1 MNLSE
6 VYEKLGLFYLGREK
20 DIQTGED
27 KEDLLL
33 LKNKNLTTHAAI
45 IGMTGSGKTG
55 LGVGMI
61 EEAVL
66 DGIPSIVI
74 DPKGDMGDL
83 LLAFDDFDPKKFEP
97 WIDKAEAARKGMD
110 VPSFA
115 QKTAQTWEEGIKSW
129 GQDRERVKRYK
140 EGADFTIY
148 TPGSS
153 AGIGLSVLSS
163 FDAPSAD
170 ILDDPDTFAYM
181 LNSTVSSILALIG
194 EDVDPLTSKSY
205 LLLTTIFK
213 YFWKK
218 GTSLSLE
225 ALIGHVTNPP
235 FEKVGVLPLK
245 SFYPQ
250 NERLKLA
257 MLLNNVLASPTF
269 EAWIKGEPLDI
280 QKLLYTPDAKPRV
293 AILSIAHLND
303 NERMFFVTLLLNKY
317 ISWMRTLSG
326 TGSLRTLLYMDEIFG
341 FFPATSNPPSK
352 NPMLLLLKQARAYG
366 VGIVLSTQNPVD
378 LDYKG
383 LSNIGSWFIGRL
395 QTKQDINRVIDGLI
409 KSGSDALDKKTIT
422 NLLANMQKRTFLL
435 KSAHRDKIALFGT
448 RWVMCYLAGPLSKP
462 QIKTL
467 MQEKK
472 EQIKKQVEEAQS
484 IMTTA
489 PQTPVSTQ
497 SAPPPLSDEIEQY
510 YLNTFNE
517 SCSYVPYLLAN
528 GSVHF
533 YNAKRAIDEEENFY
547 LKYPLDE
554 RLKEIEWEDG
564 EVNEDDF
571 DLYDIAPVE
580 ACDYAPLPSFITS
593 LKNLK
598 PLEKSFADHLYRD
611 QKLTL
616 YRVEKLKLESELHE
630 SEEDFRVRVAN
641 YLREEKEEEI
651 EKLKEK
657 YAKKRASL
665 EKKLSRAL
673 NKLQKE
679 EADVSASTT
688 NTVLSFGMT
697 ILDAFLGRSAVKR
710 STTSKAGT
718 ALRSAGRM
726 YREKEDVERAEQRVE
741 EIEEEIEELEEE
753 LSEEIEEISDEYT
766 LDNFEIEPFYIKPRR
781 SDIHDIEVAI
791 LWESVRS

>member
-616 YRVEKLKLESELHE
+616 YRVEKLKLESELYE